1 MPMLKIGKTYYNDE
15 ERPLYLVQGNAI
27 RDGEDAPV
35 KGRDHAKV
43 SVAAAQGPDGS
54 SIFVTVNGWRGRAG
68 DVAAV
73 RKQDSVLAIGVLKK
87 REYDGR
93 YYYDLDADFITVSGV
108 GGPYRRSD
116 APHVAAALD
125 LEDPLS
131 GLEEVSEDDGV
142 LPF

>member
-1 MPMLKIGKTYYNDE
+1 MPMIKIGKTYYNDE
-15 ERPLYLVQGNAI
+15 ERPIYLIQGNAT

-43 SVAAAQGPDGS
+43 SVAAAQSPDGS

-87 REYDGR
+87 REYEGR

-108 GGPYRRSD
+108 GGPYRRG
-116 APHVAAALD
+116 APQAGGVPFD
-125 LEDPLS
+125 QGDPLE
-131 GLEEVSEDDGV
+131 GMEELTDSDGV